1 MIDARASFIALRD
14 DSSLESLLA
23 DAQTKIAAVL
33 PEDQT
38 VEDVNK
44 IANEVQASAAEV
56 RRELMQEIEQ
66 KIALRRE
73 KVAIAVHMFKVA
85 SRLTA

>member
-23 DAQTKIAAVL
+23 DAQTKIAAVT
-33 PEDQT
+33 EDTQT

-56 RRELMQEIEQ
+56 RRELVQELEN
-66 KIALRRE
+66 KVALRRE
-73 KVAIAVHMFKVA
+73 KVAIAVHMLKVA
-85 SRLTA
+85 SRLSN